1 MNNGSGKKLS
11 SPAVCERYGIHRRT
25 FGYWMTNASLAFP
38 KPITINSKHYF
49 DLAEIEA
56 WERSRAACSEKKAA

>member
-1 MNNGSGKKLS
+1 MNNPGKKLPS
-11 SPAVCERYGIHRRT
+11 TGVCQRYGIHRRT
-25 FGYWMTNASLAFP
+25 FGYWMTNAEMAFP

-56 WERSRAACSEKKAA
+56 WERARATASLKKVA